1 MNSSCKIPSADH
13 RGDSGTARRVPVWI
27 SRITLVAIILFST
40 SAAQLQAR
48 DTVFNLEDYQ
58 GKVVYVDFWASWCTP
73 CRASFPF
80 MNDIQRQFGDDL
92 VVAAINLDEDREA
105 AESFLSEFDVI
116 FDIHYDPSA
125 KLAQDYGLKGMPTS
139 YLFGRNG
146 EPLGSHV
153 GFRKKDEKKLRAA
166 IAAAIS
172 QSAHP

>member
-1 MNSSCKIPSADH
+1 MNSSCKQRSVDH
-13 RGDSGTARRVPVWI
+13 LGRTGIARCVPVWI
-27 SRITLVAIILFST
+27 SGITLAVIILFSS

-48 DTVFNLEDYQ
+48 EAGFNLQDYQ

-80 MNDIQRQFGDDL
+80 MNELQRQFGDDL
-92 VVAAINLDEDREA
+92 VVAAINLDEDRA
-105 AESFLSEFDVI
+105 DAEEFLSEIDVI

-139 YLFGRNG
+139 YLFGRDG

-153 GFRKKDEKKLRAA
+153 GFRTKDEKKLRAA